1 MFSSGT
7 ALGSESSGPAGIAF
21 CILGFSVTVRV
32 HHRTLTATHE
42 CCFVRE
48 GHPHRLRRGGGGAS
62 TKDLV
67 RVWSSL
73 IFAEEMYRAFRV
85 IEQRAHCKM

>member
-1 MFSSGT
+1 MLLCAGGTSSPP
-7 ALGSESSGPAGIAF
+7 E
-21 CILGFSVTVRV
+21 
-32 HHRTLTATHE
+32 
-42 CCFVRE
+42 E
-48 GHPHRLRRGGGGAS
+48 GGERGGGAS

-85 IEQRAHCKM
+85 IEQRAHCKMYIEKYIVVSLVLA